1 MQFIRSDCLK
11 PGMRLAKPIYNK
23 NGVMLYERNSKLT
36 PQGIESIRNFEL
48 IGIYILE
55 PAEPVPPLSKE
66 DIEFEQFQ
74 TIAVFQL
81 RDCMKM
87 IASGRQPE
95 KLSSL
100 IHSIISRY
108 GSLDHKLNFT
118 QNLRSPADYVYKHS
132 ISTAI
137 LAAMIAN
144 ELRMP
149 REFQESCVMAALL
162 YDFGELLI
170 PPEITEKTEPLTKEE
185 LKVVRECR
193 KKGFDYL
200 NPDIRTV
207 SFPKDV
213 LKIISQMIYLTNT
226 NSTEP
231 SERITRT
238 NGTKLLQVAA
248 RFDRMTAM
256 SLSEE
261 PASELTAIRFLK
273 EYPDDYEPK
282 MIRALAKSINIIPR
296 GSCVD
301 LSNGQKAMVLEENLI
316 DYSKPLV
323 LDFSSNTV
331 YDLRIPAVFEKVQ
344 VLDIMK
350 TMDNRI
356 SIDEDTLKQFT
367 ADDHI
372 KNVMNNFR
380 KKQQRIAARRAKKK
394 PVRKK
399 LL

>member
-1 MQFIRSDCLK
+1 MQFVRSDCLK

-55 PAEPVPPLSKE
+55 PAEPAPPLSKE
-66 DIEFEQFQ
+66 DIAFEQFQ
-74 TIAVFQL
+74 TIAMFQL

-87 IASGRQPE
+87 IANGRQPE
-95 KLSSL
+95 NLTPL

-137 LAAMIAN
+137 LTAMIAGA
-144 ELRMP
+144 LRLP
-149 REFQESCVMAALL
+149 AESMESSVMAALL
-162 YDFGELLI
+162 YDFGELFI
-170 PPEITEKTEPLTKEE
+170 PPEITEKSEPLTEDE
-185 LKVVRECR
+185 QKVIRECR

-200 NPDIRTV
+200 APERGMV

-213 LKIISQMIYLTNT
+213 LKIISQMIYLKNT
-226 NSTEP
+226 ISSDP
-231 SERITRT
+231 SDRIIRT
-238 NGTKLLQVAA
+238 NGAKILQAA
-248 RFDRMTAM
+248 DRFDRMTAM
-256 SLSEE
+256 NLTEE
-261 PASELTAIRFLK
+261 PVSELMAIRYLK
-273 EYPDDYEPK
+273 EYPEEYDTK
-282 MIRALAKSINIIPR
+282 VVRALAKSINIIPR

-301 LSNGQKAMVLEENLI
+301 LSNGQKAMVLEENHI

-323 LDFSSNTV
+323 LEFSSNKV
-331 YDLRIPAVFEKVQ
+331 YDLRIPAVYERIQ
-344 VLDIMK
+344 IQDIMK

-367 ADDHI
+367 ADEHI
-372 KNVMNNFR
+372 QNVVTNFR
-380 KKQQRIAARRAKKK
+380 RKLQRIAARKVRKNM
-394 PVRKK
+394 RKK
-399 LL
+399 LQ

>member
-1 MQFIRSDCLK
+1 MQFVRSDCLK

-74 TIAVFQL
+74 TIAMFQL

-87 IASGRQPE
+87 IANGRQPE
-95 KLSSL
+95 KLTPL

-108 GSLDHKLNFT
+108 GNLDHKLNFT

-137 LAAMIAN
+137 LAAMIAGA
-144 ELRMP
+144 LRLP
-149 REFQESCVMAALL
+149 RESQEASVMASLL

-170 PPEITEKTEPLTKEE
+170 PSGITEKTEPLTEDE
-185 LKVVRECR
+185 LKVIRECR

-200 NPDIRTV
+200 NPELGTV

-213 LKIISQMIYLTNT
+213 LKIISQIIYLKNT
-226 NSTEP
+226 DSKEP

-238 NGTKLLQVAA
+238 NGARILQVAD

-261 PASELTAIRFLK
+261 PVSELMAIRYLK
-273 EYPDDYEPK
+273 EYPDDYDSK
-282 MIRALAKSINIIPR
+282 IVHALAKSIHIIPR
-296 GSCVD
+296 GSCID
-301 LSNGQKAMVLEENLI
+301 LSNGQKALVLEENPI

-331 YDLRIPAVFEKVQ
+331 YDLRIPAIFEKVQ

-356 SIDEDTLKQFT
+356 SIDEDTLQQFT
-367 ADDHI
+367 ADEHI
-372 KNVMNNFR
+372 QSVVTNFR
-380 KKQQRIAARRAKKK
+380 KKLQRIAARRARKNA
-394 PVRKK
+394 RKK
-399 LL
+399 LQ